1 MQGFTTTSDGGWTFQ
16 FGGKAPEPEL
26 PEGSEEKLPYLAS
39 AERWEQYNNEVIYS
53 IDSLVR
59 QWIEVM
65 GKSKAWRNSAKMRRY
80 TMAMVFEQ
88 IYGRK
93 YDPYTDAKIVRPFTS
108 ILAYYSTR
116 VQKSGYING
125 KTYTKTIY
133 TISPKRLEKPPY
145 SLKLRLEWLSERG
158 ELPTWRGMALPKDD
172 LKPGHARNPKTE
184 ANMERRRE
192 AGRARYN
199 ERYKDRDH

>member
-1 MQGFTTTSDGGWTFQ
+1 MPDGSWSFQ

-26 PEGSEEKLPYLAS
+26 PEGSQETLPYLAS
-39 AERWEQYNNEVIYS
+39 ADRWEQYNNETVYTL
-53 IDSLVR
+53 DSLVR
-59 QWIEVM
+59 QWIATM
-65 GKSKAWRNSAKMRRY
+65 AKSKAWCNSAKKRRY
-80 TMAMVFEQ
+80 TMSMVFEQ

-93 YDPYTDAKIVRPFTS
+93 YDSTKDAKIVKPLTS

-116 VQKSGYING
+116 VQKSGSING

-133 TISPKRLEKPPY
+133 TISQRRLGKPPY

-192 AGRARYN
+192 AGKARYN
-199 ERYKDRDH
+199 ERYKYRDH